1 MPYFS
6 QDTIVLDPAKFPEQV
21 KENLINFLNDI
32 ELKAFR
38 GKRDIDL
45 HTYLAE
51 AAVKQISVGRTDL
64 IVNKNNPSDIELE
77 TELDDNFDEDDYA
90 FELRLPFLTAQAEA
104 MFGHAMQAIL
114 PADKKFFGLNLSEF
128 EDLASWSP
136 KFVALL
142 QDCFE
147 SFGVKSFN
155 ALNMEEKLAKGI
167 LQLII
172 AGNNPAQ
179 VEYNPDEG
187 LLDLTILNLKRF
199 AVYPFK
205 EDIRN
210 SNFIYRYHV
219 FMPDLEADPGINKDL
234 LVDIVP
240 ELEIN
245 TDYASYISQDT
256 STLAAAGQEDSPYD
270 HYAQVPYGYIAAVNY
285 FIPYFNTT
293 VGTGKKK
300 KPFVLRNCLITVL
313 RDTHLRDNKDSDF
326 KRKSQIVKIIQ
337 FDNRKLNPMHFSTW
351 GTVLPNTV
359 YCQSKIYQNTPF
371 LAMANMITNIAMQ
384 AYTLSVNPIIKKKD
398 YGDETEDDIEYTPR
412 MVWALK
418 NMEDVQVVESP
429 FNLDT
434 YIGAMKFLYSLVQQS
449 GGITEMLEGTKA
461 NPSERKTK
469 FEAESLYESGS
480 VRVNASVMHVLRDFL
495 HNIVYKYFSLTQFF
509 LRYQKEAIYASMK
522 DNIIEEKKFAE
533 FEKRSKL
540 WKNFLTMSKIKTRLT
555 KLIKDLTLS
564 GVSENLQ
571 EAKRLEV
578 FTDSETL
585 FDLVTTPITLS
596 DITIE
601 GNPAEIKRTF
611 QLQAIQFIMDL
622 ITKVPIEERTGK
634 VINFEEIL
642 RHIKQ
647 LLEVSDVEFLSDPSK
662 VIPNPQL
669 KQAILS
675 GQLQTTYEGVEGGG
689 AAPATPTSEQP
700 EV

>member
-1 MPYFS
+1 MPYFE
-6 QDTIVLDPAKFPEQV
+6 QDTLVLDPAKIPDKV

-32 ELKAFR
+32 ENKAFR

-51 AAVKQISVGRTDL
+51 SAVKQISVGNTDL
-64 IVNKNNPSDIELE
+64 IVNKNNTDEIELE
-77 TELDDNFDEDDYA
+77 TELNDNFDDDDYA
-90 FELRLPFLTAQAEA
+90 FELRLPFLTAQAESLY
-104 MFGHAMQAIL
+104 GHAMQAIL
-114 PADKKFFGLNLSEF
+114 PADKKFFSLNLSEF

-136 KFVALL
+136 KLVALL
-142 QDCFE
+142 QDSFE
-147 SFGVKSFN
+147 TFGTKSFN
-155 ALNMEEKLAKGI
+155 ALGIEEKFARGI

-179 VEYNPDEG
+179 IEYNPDEG
-187 LLDLTILNLKRF
+187 LMDLTILNLKRF

-210 SNFIYRYHV
+210 SNFVYRYHV

-234 LVDIVP
+234 LADVVP
-240 ELEIN
+240 ELEVH

-256 STLAAAGQEDSPYD
+256 AGFSSAQSDSNYD
-270 HYAQVPYGYIAAVNY
+270 SHSKVPYGYIAAVN
-285 FIPYFNTT
+285 FFVPYFHTNL
-293 VGTGKKK
+293 GTNKKK
-300 KPFVLRNCLITVL
+300 KPFVLRNCLVTVL
-313 RDTHLRDNKDSDF
+313 RDAHLKDEKDAD
-326 KRKSQIVKIIQ
+326 KNRKSQIIKIIQ

-359 YCQSKIYQNTPF
+359 YYQSKIYQNTPF

-412 MVWALK
+412 MIWALK
-418 NMEDVQVVESP
+418 NMEDVEVLEP
-429 FNLDT
+429 KFNLDT

-449 GGITEMLEGTKA
+449 GAVTEMLEGTKA

-480 VRVNASVMHVLRDFL
+480 VRINSSVMHVLRDFL
-495 HNIVYKYFSLTQFF
+495 QNIVYKYFSLTQFF
-509 LRYQKEAIYASMK
+509 LRYQREAVYTAIGDK
-522 DNIIEEKKFAE
+522 IPDEKKFAE
-533 FEKRSKL
+533 FERRSKL
-540 WKNFLTMSKIKTRLT
+540 WKNFLTMSKIKTRLN
-555 KLIKDLTLS
+555 KLIEDLMLS
-564 GVSENLQ
+564 GVPQNLQ

-578 FTDSETL
+578 FKDSETL

-596 DITIE
+596 DISIE
-601 GNPAEIKRTF
+601 GNPAEIRKTF
-611 QLQAIQFIMDL
+611 QLQAIQFILDL
-622 ITKVPIEERTGK
+622 VTKVPIEERTGK
-634 VINFEEIL
+634 LINFEDIL

-647 LLEVSDVEFLSDPSK
+647 LLEVQDIEFLSDASK

-669 KQAILS
+669 KQAIMT
-675 GQLQTTYEGVEGGG
+675 GQIKTAYGSEESQP
-689 AAPATPTSEQP
+689 PAEPTGQEQP